1 MSQNYKN
8 TLNLPRTDFPMKANL
23 AQREPE
29 LLKKWEETRLYQQ
42 IQKAREEAE
51 LFVLHDGPPFANGD
65 VHMGTA
71 LNKILKDFV
80 VKSQTML
87 GKRAPYVPGWDCHG
101 LPIEY
106 KVVKESRDLAP
117 LEVRKRCEAFA
128 RKFID
133 IQREQFKRL
142 GVFGDWEHPYLTMN
156 PAYEAEILRAFAVFV
171 EKGLVYESLK
181 PVFWSTGAQTALAEA
196 EVEYQERDDTAVF
209 VKFPIISGALKDKAS
224 IAIWTT
230 TPWTLP
236 ANLLIAVHPK
246 EIYVVQEFTKPNVGG
261 TSASRTETLVL
272 ADKLVPQFCAA
283 TGFEPTGEPMQSF
296 PGDKLEGIGAQH
308 PFLPRTAMVLLAE
321 FVTMDTGTGAV
332 HIAPGHGEDDYLLGS
347 RNSFPILSPVD
358 DHGRYT
364 NEVGIPELVGK
375 YVFDANADIIRI
387 LRERGMLLAEQNF
400 HHSYP
405 YCWRSKTPI
414 IFRAVEQFFIR
425 LDEIRGKALDAIHHK
440 IKWIPAWGEN
450 RIAGTVESRPD
461 WVISRQRSWGV
472 PLPVFYVEER
482 ATLNADWI
490 RRLADL
496 VAQRGSNVW
505 FELSDAEL
513 TRELELPKGTTK
525 RNDTIDVWIDSGVSH
540 RAVCATHPELR
551 DPADMYLEA
560 TDQHRGWFQS
570 SLMTSIVLNDR
581 APYKMCLT
589 HGFVVDLDGK
599 KISKSGTYDKPT
611 DAGHF
616 VKKHGADLIRLWASS
631 INFGDDVPFSEEMFT
646 RLGDTYRR
654 IRNTLRILLGNL
666 FDFPD
671 SKPVAALYER
681 RNQDAKDRRSQ
692 TAATKNADLSSR
704 RGEDEG
710 EGFLGRATLIDRWIL
725 DRLDHVIAECRNAYA
740 TFEFHKVYHTINH
753 FCAVDLSSLY
763 IDITK
768 DRMYCDA
775 PDSSRRRAA
784 QFAMHKIFDALCRLL
799 APVLAFTA
807 EEAWAH
813 RHPERNGAK
822 RNEVEGSRDETV
834 KLPPRDP
841 STLLRSA
848 QDDGLFDSVHLQ
860 DFPDCKAGAT
870 DDAVRQQI
878 DQLLRLRG
886 VIGQALEKARQE
898 KLIGN
903 SLEARV
909 TLKCDRKT
917 IGSVSKEELEEFFIL
932 SDLII
937 EDVGEASAIVEKTPY
952 AKCAR
957 CWRHRESVGQ
967 SRAHPDLCDRCESV
981 VASEKKMEGRA

>member
-1 MSQNYKN
+1 MTRNYKD

-29 LLKKWEETRLYQQ
+29 LLKKWEETRVYQQ
-42 IQKAREEAE
+42 IQKARANAE

-142 GVFGDWEHPYLTMN
+142 GVLGDWEHPYLTMD

-246 EIYVVQEFTKPNVGG
+246 EIYVVQEFTKPKAEGTSNVGG

-321 FVTMDTGTGAV
+321 FVTMDSGTGAV

-347 RNSFPILSPVD
+347 KNSFPILSPVD

-425 LDEIRGKALDAIHHK
+425 LDEIRGKALDAIHHQ
-440 IKWIPAWGEN
+440 IKWIPSWGEN

-472 PLPVFYVEER
+472 PLPVFYVGQTSNLTGGASSREPATTVASQELRPPQRNAPQAGR

-505 FELSDAEL
+505 FELSNAEL
-513 TRELELPKGTTK
+513 ARELELPEGTTK

-570 SLMTSIVLNDR
+570 SLMTSIALNDR

-666 FDFPD
+666 FDY
-671 SKPVAALYER
+671 PVAGIG
-681 RNQDAKDRRSQ
+681 DAGPRSAP
-692 TAATKNADLSSR
+692 AATTELD
-704 RGEDEG
+704 GP
-710 EGFLGRATLIDRWIL
+710 TIIDRWIL
-725 DRLDHVIAECRNAYA
+725 DRLDHVIAECRNAYTA
-740 TFEFHKVYHTINH
+740 FEFHKVYHSINH

-763 IDITK
+763 VDITK

-775 PDSSRRRAA
+775 PDSPRRRAT

-807 EEAWAH
+807 EEAW
-813 RHPERNGAK
+813 
-822 RNEVEGSRDETV
+822 SYTV
-834 KLPPRDP
+834 AGVGDAGP
-841 STLLRSA
+841 RSA
-848 QDDGLFDSVHLQ
+848 TAATNSVHLQ
-860 DFPDCKAGAT
+860 LFPDCKAGAT

-909 TLKCDRKT
+909 ILKCDRKT

-937 EDVGEASAIVEKTPY
+937 EDAGEASAMVEKTPY

-957 CWRHRESVGQ
+957 CWRHRETVGQ
-967 SRAHPDLCDRCESV
+967 SAAHPDLCDRCESV
-981 VASEKKMEGRA
+981 VASATKMEGRA